1 MRQFLLIAHEA
12 PTTGEF
18 ALDDLTG
25 AGRMD
30 LLARVVTA
38 AFLRSHGIRA
48 DVRVRLVLGRDSGAG
63 GDTDEVFTIR
73 FEGAELQGLNPDER
87 STAALMR
94 AALDQREAAIG
105 RQPVETSPGVYLT
118 RQDLEAALAATAAE
132 GTVIRLHESGQPVA
146 DSDVPADPAF
156 VLSDHRDLTDA
167 EASLVADAAAAR
179 VSLGPVALHAD
190 HAVAVAHNWLD
201 TDGFERY

>member
-38 AFLRSHGIRA
+38 AFLRSHGLRA
-48 DVRVRLVLGRDSGAG
+48 DVRVRLVLGDRSGA
-63 GDTDEVFTIR
+63 DEAFTVR

-87 STAALMR
+87 STAALIR
-94 AALDQREAAIG
+94 TALDQREEAVG
-105 RQPVETSPGVYLT
+105 RQPVETSPGVYLV
-118 RQDLEAALAATAAE
+118 RQGFEAALAATAAE
-132 GTVIRLHESGQPVA
+132 ATVIRLQKSGRPVA
-146 DSDVPADPAF
+146 DSGVPADPAF
-156 VLSDHRDLTDA
+156 VLSDHRDLVDA
-167 EASLVADAAAAR
+167 EAELVADAAAER

-190 HAVAVAHNWLD
+190 HAVVAAHNWLD
-201 TDGFERY
+201 TDGFEQY

>member
-1 MRQFLLIAHEA
+1 MRQFLLVAHEA
-12 PTTGEF
+12 PTTGDF

-38 AFLRSHGIRA
+38 AFLRSHGIREN
-48 DVRVRLVLGRDSGAG
+48 VRVRLVLGDGSETGEA
-63 GDTDEVFTIR
+63 FTVR

-87 STAALMR
+87 STAALIR
-94 AALDQREAAIG
+94 AALDRREDAIG

-118 RQDLEAALAATAAE
+118 RQGLDGALAATAEE
-132 GTVIRLHESGQPVA
+132 GTVIRLHESGRPIA
-146 DSDVPADPAF
+146 GSDVPADPAF
-156 VLSDHRDLTDA
+156 VLSDHRDLTDV
-167 EASLVADAAAAR
+167 EASLVDDVATECVR
-179 VSLGPVALHAD
+179 LGPVALHAD

-201 TDGFERY
+201 TEGFRRY